1 MKSIR
6 STSFLAALAAAA
18 YLTACGSSGVP
29 DILGG
34 PGSSSNR
41 GDNSRYDDRYT
52 DVRGTVDRVDTA
64 SRRIL
69 VTRESDANYLRN
81 GSEGRQVALYY
92 DDRTTVSYQG
102 QTFRPEDLENGD
114 RIEANIDES
123 GDRLVV
129 QDIQVLYDSSS
140 GDSRQG
146 DSRGGYRDDSGY
158 RDQQGYRT
166 DDRRSDFLRGTVRYV
181 DTRARTL
188 EIEPSSNS
196 GYSDRSSASG
206 RSSDRVVVYY
216 DSGTTVQYQ
225 GRSYQPSN
233 LERGDVVEID
243 LSNSSSGGTLTAE
256 QITVVESQ
264 NGR

>member
-18 YLTACGSSGVP
+18 CLTACGSSGVP

-34 PGSSSNR
+34 PGSSNR

-52 DVRGTVDRVDTA
+52 DVRGTVDRVDTV

-69 VTRESDANYLRN
+69 VTRESDTNYLRN

-92 DDRTTVSYQG
+92 DDRTTVAYEG

-114 RIEANIDES
+114 RIEANIAES
-123 GDRLVV
+123 GDRLVA

-146 DSRGGYRDDSGY
+146 DNRGGYRDDPNY

-188 EIEPSSNS
+188 EIEPSSGS
-196 GYSDRSSASG
+196 GYSDRSSTSN
-206 RSSDRVVVYY
+206 RYNDRVVVHY
-216 DSGTTVQYQ
+216 DSGTTVEYQ
-225 GRSYQPSN
+225 GRSYQPGN
-233 LERGDVVEID
+233 LERGDIVEID
-243 LSNSSSGGTLTAE
+243 LSNANSGTLMAK
-256 QITVVESQ
+256 QITVIESQ
-264 NGR
+264 TGR